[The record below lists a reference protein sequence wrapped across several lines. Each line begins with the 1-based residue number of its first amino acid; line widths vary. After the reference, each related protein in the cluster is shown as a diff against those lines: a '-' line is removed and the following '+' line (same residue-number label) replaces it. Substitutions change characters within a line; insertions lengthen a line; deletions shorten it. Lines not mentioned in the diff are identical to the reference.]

1 MTDFKV
7 KEYKKSFVLMLSV
20 LWPYIVCCAGCDARN
35 VTVMVSVSILQPVI
49 TISTDCLSSQ
59 ASCQSNIW
67 IPSTHSHACYC
78 FRISIFSQIS
88 ILSEKRKNSPSS
100 KRKSRHSGKKLIMC
114 VWWLEECQGIC
125 RQCRPSDHQG
135 LCQSPSD
142 SRSLHDPAPCM

>member
-1 MTDFKV
+1 MSKNIRNLLCWCFLFCECDHISCV
-7 KEYKKSFVLMLSV
+7 VLGVMQGMWLWWYLS
-20 LWPYIVCCAGCDARN
+20 
-35 VTVMVSVSILQPVI
+35 QPVCLI
-49 TISTDCLSSQ
+49 TISSDCLSSQ

-88 ILSEKRKNSPSS
+88 ILSEKGKNSPSS